1 MLDPALL
8 RNKPEEVIAN
18 LEKRNAQA
26 YKKEIEHIKNRG
38 DARKKAQME
47 CENLRAKR
55 NDTSRKIGT
64 AMAQGDA
71 KAVAKFLA
79 QAAELKEES
88 DKAEVEFQATNTVEH
103 TFLRNLPNLL
113 HHEVPD
119 GKSEEN
125 NDEVRRKGEIPVF
138 DFEVKDHVAIGV
150 ALSVG
155 APLAMMDFE
164 QAAKIAS
171 ARFVTLSGALAQ
183 LHRALAQWMMDLHTR
198 EHGYTEMYLPM
209 LVNQHAAFG
218 TGQLP
223 KFSDDLFAA
232 ISGKVIRQV
241 AADLKEEGNLQV
253 QTHLDLDVAAN
264 NPLYAIPTAEV
275 PMTNVAR
282 ERIFEAGELPLKM
295 VAHTPCFRREAGAHG
310 KDTRGMLRQ
319 HQFDKVEL
327 VHITEPG
334 DSYRA
339 HEELTSNAEAVL
351 QKLKLPY
358 RVVTLCAGDT
368 GFAAAKTYDLE
379 VWLPGQNA
387 YREIS
392 SCSNCE
398 SFQARRMMAR
408 CRDKNNK
415 TQYAHTLNGSG
426 VAVGRAMI
434 AVLENN
440 QRKDGSVEVPE
451 VLRPYMNG
459 AEVISGK

>member
-1 MLDPALL
+1 MIDPALL
-8 RNKPEEVIAN
+8 RNKPEDVIRN
-18 LEKRNAQA
+18 LKRRGTQVSEKVLQ
-26 YKKEIEHIKNRG
+26 HIQNKTT
-38 DARKKAQME
+38 ARKSAQIK
-47 CENLRAKR
+47 CEELRAKR
-55 NDTSRKIGT
+55 KAISREIG
-64 AMAQGDA
+64 
-71 KAVAKFLA
+71 VAKSKGDDKIVKELSA
-79 QAAELKEES
+79 QAVDIGVDLDIAE
-88 DKAEVEFQATNTVEH
+88 Q
-103 TFLRNLPNLL
+103 TFLIANTDEITFIQGLPNLL
-113 HHEVPD
+113 HDSVPD
-119 GKSEEN
+119 GKSEDDNHE
-125 NDEVRRKGEIPVF
+125 ERRIGELPKF
-138 DFEVKDHVAIGV
+138 DFEVKDHVAIG
-150 ALSVG
+150 AS
-155 APLAMMDFE
+155 LAMMDFE

-209 LVNQHAAFG
+209 LINQGAVFG

-223 KFSDDLFAA
+223 KFADDLYAA
-232 ISGKVIRQV
+232 ISGGAVKRF
-241 AADLKEEGNLQV
+241 ADDLNEEGKAQE
-253 QTHLDLDVAAN
+253 QTHLDMDHATG
-264 NPLYAIPTAEV
+264 NPLYALPTAEV
-275 PMTNVAR
+275 PMTNIAR
-282 ERIFEAGELPLKM
+282 ERIFEADELPLKM
-295 VAHTPCFRREAGAHG
+295 VAHTPCFRREAGAYG

-327 VHITEPG
+327 VHVTEPG

-339 HEELTSNAEAVL
+339 HEELTSHAEIVL